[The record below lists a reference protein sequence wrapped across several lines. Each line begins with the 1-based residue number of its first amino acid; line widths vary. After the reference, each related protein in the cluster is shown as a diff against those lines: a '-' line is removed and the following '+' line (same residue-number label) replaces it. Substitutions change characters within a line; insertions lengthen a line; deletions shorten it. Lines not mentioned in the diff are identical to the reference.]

1 MFHESPLSEE
11 ELEQGYTRPYRWH
24 MDTPFYE
31 RLPGQVTILHCIR
44 LPALPDQKIKFP
56 DGKEKTV
63 AAGATACE
71 FNTSLCDDKRNKVT
85 INH

>member
-1 MFHESPLSEE
+1 
-11 ELEQGYTRPYRWH
+11 

-63 AAGATACE
+63 AAGATACRS
-71 FNTSLCDDKRNKVT
+71 NTISSMTSAITLDPLTKFRNLHSLLWSAC
-85 INH
+85 I